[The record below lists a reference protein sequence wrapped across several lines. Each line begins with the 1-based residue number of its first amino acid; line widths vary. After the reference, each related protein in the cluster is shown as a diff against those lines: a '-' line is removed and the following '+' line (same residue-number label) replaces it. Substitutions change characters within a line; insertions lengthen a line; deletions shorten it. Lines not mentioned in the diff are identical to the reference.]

1 MTEALPDDDAK
12 KGKKKKKVTLSSVWR
27 WYLTSIDLSQLRSI
41 DLNGH
46 SLFSHWG
53 HSPKK
58 AILHSGLPL
67 LSYSYYLLQLF
78 SPIFISFL
86 FISFYFCVFMLL
98 LCFIISALYYLYIIS
113 FPKYFPYIS
122 KHVYFPIS
130 TNIYF
135 PISLKTNPL
144 SSLMYPLFCFFVIS
158 QVKKTTTKI
167 QGALDEDQESQV
179 INTFSIHIITV
190 YFRSAVC
197 LLPVKPEV
205 CISWPEVPSIL

>member
-67 LSYSYYLLQLF
+67 LSYSIIHYNFFLLFLYLFCL
-78 SPIFISFL
+78 SL
-86 FISFYFCVFMLL
+86 FISVF
-98 LCFIISALYYLYIIS
+98 LCYYYVLSFLLYYLYIIS

-122 KHVYFPIS
+122 KHI
-130 TNIYF
+130 
-135 PISLKTNPL
+135 
-144 SSLMYPLFCFFVIS
+144 
-158 QVKKTTTKI
+158 
-167 QGALDEDQESQV
+167 
-179 INTFSIHIITV
+179 FSNFYKHI
-190 YFRSAVC
+190 FSNFS
-197 LLPVKPEV
+197 KD
-205 CISWPEVPSIL
+205 